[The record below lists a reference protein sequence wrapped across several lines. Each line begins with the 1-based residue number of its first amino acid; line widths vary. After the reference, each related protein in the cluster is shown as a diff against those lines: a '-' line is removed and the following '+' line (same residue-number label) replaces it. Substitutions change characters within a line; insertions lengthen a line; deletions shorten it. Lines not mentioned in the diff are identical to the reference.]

1 MSVSG
6 HSVKPRN
13 TFAAGYLSVFTCYI
27 STTHNCVCVA
37 LTNFQ
42 IGFPH
47 TSIRG
52 LVVSSK
58 GNDTVLV
65 DLLKKMNRN
74 MENISRK
81 LDRLIDVQRP
91 SGQMLRQGTTLP
103 DDMPLDVTT
112 LLSLPDHLR
121 KSALALST
129 LREATA
135 TDLSKE
141 TGRVRAVESDYL
153 NQLVSMGL
161 VKKKRKGRDVYFYV
175 KA

>member
-1 MSVSG
+1 MSSR
-6 HSVKPRN
+6 S
-13 TFAAGYLSVFTCYI
+13 
-27 STTHNCVCVA
+27 
-37 LTNFQ
+37 
-42 IGFPH
+42 
-47 TSIRG
+47 
-52 LVVSSK
+52 
-58 GNDTVLV
+58 NDAVLV
-65 DLLKKMNRN
+65 DLLRKMNRN
-74 MENISRK
+74 METISRK
-81 LDRLIDVQRP
+81 LDRLIEVQRSP
-91 SGQMLRQGTTLP
+91 GGQMLRPGTTLP

-175 KA
+175 EA

>member
-1 MSVSG
+1 MVLSVS
-6 HSVKPRN
+6 SR
-13 TFAAGYLSVFTCYI
+13 A
-27 STTHNCVCVA
+27 
-37 LTNFQ
+37 
-42 IGFPH
+42 
-47 TSIRG
+47 
-52 LVVSSK
+52 
-58 GNDTVLV
+58 NDAVLV

-74 MENISRK
+74 MELISRK
-81 LDRLIDVQRP
+81 LDRLIEVQRP
-91 SGQMLRQGTTLP
+91 PSGQLLRAASPLP
-103 DDMPLDVTT
+103 EDMPLDVTT

-135 TDLSKE
+135 TELSKE

-175 KA
+175 ET

>member
-1 MSVSG
+1 M
-6 HSVKPRN
+6 
-13 TFAAGYLSVFTCYI
+13 
-27 STTHNCVCVA
+27 
-37 LTNFQ
+37 
-42 IGFPH
+42 
-47 TSIRG
+47 
-52 LVVSSK
+52 SSK
-58 GNDTVLV
+58 GTDTILV
-65 DLLKKMNRN
+65 DLLRKMNRN
-74 MENISRK
+74 MELISRK
-81 LDRLIDVQRP
+81 LDRLIEIQRP
-91 SGQMLRQGTTLP
+91 PTGQMVRLGASLP
-103 DDMPLDVTT
+103 EDMPLDVTT

-175 KA
+175 ET

>member
-1 MSVSG
+1 MSS
-6 HSVKPRN
+6 RN
-13 TFAAGYLSVFTCYI
+13 S
-27 STTHNCVCVA
+27 
-37 LTNFQ
+37 
-42 IGFPH
+42 
-47 TSIRG
+47 
-52 LVVSSK
+52 
-58 GNDTVLV
+58 DTPLI

-74 MENISRK
+74 MELISKK
-81 LDRLIDVQRP
+81 LDRLIELQRP
-91 SGQMLRQGTTLP
+91 GVPIGHAGLSLP
-103 DDMPLDVTT
+103 EDMPLDVTT

-141 TGRVRAVESDYL
+141 TNRVRAVESDYL

-175 KA
+175 ET